1 MTKVAAEDIKESKAV
16 KNLDIGHNAY
26 SVFAYRMRSKWQG
39 MNVFFVVVYFFSLS
53 LKEL

>member
-16 KNLDIGHNAY
+16 KNLNIGHNAY

-39 MNVFFVVVYFFSLS
+39 MNFFCCCLFFSLS